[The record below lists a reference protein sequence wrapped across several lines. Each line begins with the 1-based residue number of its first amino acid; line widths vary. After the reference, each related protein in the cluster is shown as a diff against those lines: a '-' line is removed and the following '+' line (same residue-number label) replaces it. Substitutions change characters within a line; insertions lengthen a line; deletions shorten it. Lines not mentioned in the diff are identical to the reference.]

1 MKSAKSQIEVKEG
14 RKRIFFVLKLF
25 CYILLTVL
33 VEFVD
38 FESDPILSRLSGLLS
53 ALTFLLAGN
62 ILISMGRIF
71 LVRFY
76 LRKKQADPLQSN
88 FVLGI
93 NRIASMLNVAVI
105 LIALMLFFEIK
116 PFEFLSSITIVAM
129 AIALLSKDYIIN
141 MINGLIIMFSDQI
154 TLGDH
159 ILIGEQKG
167 RIQDITFLNVVLL
180 NEDHDL
186 IMVPNSLILTSQITN
201 YSRQNVKK
209 ITFELE
215 VKSGPGVNVDK
226 MENTLKTETKQF
238 GNQINNLSLKTL
250 LILKDSVKLKL
261 QVQLNSVPKE
271 TEHKIRR
278 KINQTLID
286 ISNES
291 FG

>member
-159 ILIGEQKG
+159 ILIGDQKG
-167 RIQDITFLNVVLL
+167 KIQDITFLNVVLL

-186 IMVPNSLILTSQITN
+186 IMVPNSLVLTSQITN

-226 MENTLKTETKQF
+226 MENTLKSETKQF